1 MSSVINISLVGV
13 GGQGILL
20 ASDIIAK
27 AAMLAGLDAK
37 KSEVHGMAQRGGS
50 VISEIR
56 FGEKVYSPL
65 IPAGTTDYLVS
76 SEKLEALRYAH
87 FLSPDGLALVN
98 DQLIVPVTV
107 SSGQHPMVD
116 DLDAR
121 LKSAFPKLEVVPALD
136 IARDL
141 GSLRVVNVV
150 MTGALSTHLKIP
162 EDAWL
167 QAIRD
172 SVKERFVEL
181 NLKAFEAGRA
191 LTPVNRSHD
200 QPA

>member
-1 MSSVINISLVGV
+1 VSSVVNISLVGV

-27 AAMLAGLDAK
+27 AAMLAGFDAK

-56 FGEKVYSPL
+56 FGEKVHSPL

-76 SEKLEALRYAH
+76 FEKLEALRYAH
-87 FLSPDGLALVN
+87 FLSSDGLALVN

-116 DLDAR
+116 NLDAR
-121 LKSAFPKLEVVPALD
+121 LKDAFPKLEVVPALD

-141 GSLRVVNVV
+141 GNLRVVNVV
-150 MTGALSTHLKIP
+150 MTGALSVHLGIP

-167 QAIRD
+167 RAIRD
-172 SVKERFVEL
+172 SVKERFVDM

-191 LTPVNRSHD
+191 I
-200 QPA
+200 

>member
-1 MSSVINISLVGV
+1 MSSVVNVSLVGV

-27 AAMLAGLDAK
+27 AAMLAGFDAK

-56 FGEKVYSPL
+56 FGEKVHSPL

-76 SEKLEALRYAH
+76 FEKLEALRYAH
-87 FLSPDGLALVN
+87 FLSSDGLALVN

-116 DLDAR
+116 NLDAR
-121 LKSAFPKLEVVPALD
+121 LKDAFPKLEVVPALD

-141 GSLRVVNVV
+141 GNLRVVNVV
-150 MTGALSTHLKIP
+150 MTGALSVHLGIP

-167 QAIRD
+167 RAIRD
-172 SVKERFVEL
+172 SVKERFVDM

-191 LTPVNRSHD
+191 I
-200 QPA
+200 